1 MQQAQDEPF
10 AAIIHCKLAV
20 AMILSHTVIN
30 SCYIR
35 DRTWLTSGQAL
46 GAVVMR
52 RGHIAEMN
60 CMICSLPDECVN
72 CRKFALSTFWIEL

>member
-30 SCYIR
+30 SSNIR
-35 DRTWLTSGQAL
+35 DRTWFLVSGQAL
-46 GAVVMR
+46 GVVVMQ
-52 RGHIAEMN
+52 RGHTAEMN
-60 CMICSLPDECVN
+60 CMFCSLPDECVK
-72 CRKFALSTFWIEL
+72 CWRK